1 MDERTLGAGRE
12 TENPYTPPRTPIL
25 ASSKGRGLLG
35 TLKLA
40 TLSVLFAFF
49 LLMMPI
55 IILFIIAY
63 IMDMARRVYFS
74 DSLSN

>member
-35 TLKLA
+35 TLS
-40 TLSVLFAFF
+40 TGNPSPVLFAFF
-49 LLMMPI
+49 
-55 IILFIIAY
+55 F
-63 IMDMARRVYFS
+63 F
-74 DSLSN
+74 